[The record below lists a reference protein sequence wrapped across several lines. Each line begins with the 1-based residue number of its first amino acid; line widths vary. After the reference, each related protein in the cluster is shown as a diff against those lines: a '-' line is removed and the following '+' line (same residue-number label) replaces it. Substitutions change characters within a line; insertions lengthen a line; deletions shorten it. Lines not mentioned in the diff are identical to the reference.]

1 MSISGENLTFTLE
14 GFREGVSETL
24 PLAVSAFAYGT
35 VIGVL
40 SRQVGLTFT
49 ESVLMSG
56 LVYTGA
62 AQLVALQLWTTIP
75 LPIITILLTTL
86 IVNLRQILMSAS
98 LYPWFSRVSAS
109 RAYGSIY
116 FLTDWNWGLT
126 LRKFANGGRDVAYM
140 LGSGVLLLVVWVA
153 ATAAGHLIG
162 TGLQS
167 TDFGLDFV
175 LTAVFI
181 ALLARLWKGTHDLL
195 PWVVAAVVA
204 IAASIWLPGKWYILL
219 GGLAGSIVGAIRDGD

>member
-1 MSISGENLTFTLE
+1 MAVVGENVTFTME
-14 GFREGVSETL
+14 GFREGVRETI
-24 PLAVSAFAYGT
+24 PLAISAFAYGA
-35 VIGVL
+35 VLGVL
-40 SRQVGLTFT
+40 SRQVGLSFI
-49 ESVLMSG
+49 ELVLMSG

-62 AQLVALQLWTTIP
+62 AQLVALQLWTTVP
-75 LPIITILLTTL
+75 LPVLTILLTTL

-98 LYPWFSRVSAS
+98 LYPWFSKIAPSK
-109 RAYGSIY
+109 AYGSIY

-126 LRKFANGGRDVAYM
+126 LRKFAHGGRDVAYM

-153 ATAAGHLIG
+153 ATGTGYLIG
-162 TGLQS
+162 AALRT

-181 ALLARLWKGTHDLL
+181 ALLARLWKGKQDLL

-204 IAASIWLPGKWYILL
+204 FGASVWLPGKWYILL
-219 GGLAGSIVGAIRDGD
+219 GGLAGSIVGAIRDGG